1 VREGDPARTLG
12 EAMEING
19 IWRGLGLNAQAACH
33 YLHESE
39 VLCYLFDSYNIYQV
53 IIIPKA
59 M

>member
-1 VREGDPARTLG
+1 
-12 EAMEING
+12 MEING